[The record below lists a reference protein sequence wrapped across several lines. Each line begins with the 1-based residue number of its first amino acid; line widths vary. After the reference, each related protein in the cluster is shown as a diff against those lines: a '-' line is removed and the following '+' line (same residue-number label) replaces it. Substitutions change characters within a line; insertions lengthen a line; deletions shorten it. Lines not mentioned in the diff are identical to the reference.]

1 MAKSEADLE
10 VELAEAKEEYRGN
23 LDDPKAKARLA
34 KAKAKLVEARRD
46 RRGGSGVVSATAS
59 AELPSASIG
68 GDATSDGNE
77 G

>member
-34 KAKAKLVEARRD
+34 KAKAKLVEARQA
-46 RRGGSGVVSATAS
+46 RRGAGLT
-59 AELPSASIG
+59 IG
-68 GDATSDGNE
+68 GDAIQE